1 MLPGLVFVLAL
12 LGWVGWSVWR
22 GVVLMRTMAPAPARV
37 ARRLAA
43 VYGLQVGGAL
53 AVLMF
58 LGFEVSSLT
67 VSGRSLAGGDTSEL
81 FIFGI
86 TSLVLGVGWGVFSGL
101 YIYFP
106 WRRWA
111 RKRLGLA
118 ADDRDTKASG

>member
-1 MLPGLVFVLAL
+1 
-12 LGWVGWSVWR
+12 
-22 GVVLMRTMAPAPARV
+22 MRTMAPAPARV

-67 VSGRSLAGGDTSEL
+67 MPGRLTPAGVSTRDL
-81 FIFGI
+81 FDYGI
-86 TSLVLGVGWGVFSGL
+86 PSLVLGVCWGVFLAL

-118 ADDRDTKASG
+118 ADDRDTQA